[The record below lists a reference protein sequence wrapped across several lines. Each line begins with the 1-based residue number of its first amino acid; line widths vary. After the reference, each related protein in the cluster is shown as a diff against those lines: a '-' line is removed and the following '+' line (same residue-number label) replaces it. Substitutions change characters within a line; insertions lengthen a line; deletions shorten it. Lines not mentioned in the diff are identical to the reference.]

1 MLHKAF
7 KMAFS
12 VHEIHNTVHRNRPHG
27 TESHLIGQVGVMREQ
42 GREEVL
48 GEGVHGNT
56 LPVDDLAKTAER
68 TGWTQKKRKQDYNSL
83 VS

>member
-1 MLHKAF
+1 MW
-7 KMAFS
+7 
-12 VHEIHNTVHRNRPHG
+12 E
-27 TESHLIGQVGVMREQ
+27 E

-68 TGWTQKKRKQDYNSL
+68 TGWTQKKRKRDYNSFFFPPETASKTEKS
-83 VS
+83 V